1 VTSVSWR
8 EHDYLATWPHLRA
21 GNSVVCPVFERVAVL
36 NQRLSDPLVNR
47 PLKERA
53 RSLVFQ

>member
-1 VTSVSWR
+1 VTSVSWS
-8 EHDYLATWPHLRA
+8 EHDHLATWPHLRA
-21 GNSVVCPVFERVAVL
+21 GNSVVCPVFERIAVSD
-36 NQRLSDPLVNR
+36 QRPSDPLVNR